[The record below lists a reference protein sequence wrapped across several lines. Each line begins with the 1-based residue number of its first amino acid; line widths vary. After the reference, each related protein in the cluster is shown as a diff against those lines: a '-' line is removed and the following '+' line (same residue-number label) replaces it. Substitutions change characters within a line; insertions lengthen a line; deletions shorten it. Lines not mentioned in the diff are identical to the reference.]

1 MSFAVPVAECD
12 DWPPAAAA
20 LASAFRERNRV
31 PRLELFE
38 EIHGAVVSGLA
49 AVGISRQSA
58 QPVMAVTRPTLRPR
72 RLAQTVYVRLLDRR
86 DDALLKAMMDVQTI
100 AFDAPLAPEGERAW
114 RDLLANGMERG
125 CVVVAVAI
133 QDGRV
138 VCCASLQIGA
148 GAAELCGVGTL
159 PGYRRRGLASGL
171 CTRLIGEAFK
181 REIAQ
186 VWLSAGDPVAE
197 AVYRRLGFRQ
207 IGTQLNC
214 GADPG

>member
-159 PGYRRRGLASGL
+159 DCPGLAVGRRPRGRGSLPPAGLSADRHPVELRRRSGL
-171 CTRLIGEAFK
+171 TE
-181 REIAQ
+181 
-186 VWLSAGDPVAE
+186 
-197 AVYRRLGFRQ
+197 RRR
-207 IGTQLNC
+207 
-214 GADPG
+214 